1 MCVEKGRA
9 AAPPCRTCNIGV
21 STSRKPFSVK
31 VLRAWLAQH
40 GVTGLTIKK
49 RGVRLDD
56 DELRRQLRI
65 GRKAGSGRQATVI
78 LTRVAGQQAVLVVDP
93 A

>member
-1 MCVEKGRA
+1 M
-9 AAPPCRTCNIGV
+9 
-21 STSRKPFSVK
+21 PFSTK
-31 VLRAWLAQH
+31 SLRAWLVQR
-40 GVTGLTIKK
+40 GITGLTIKK

-65 GRKAGSGRQATVI
+65 GRKAGGGAQATVI

-93 A
+93 V

>member
-1 MCVEKGRA
+1 M
-9 AAPPCRTCNIGV
+9 
-21 STSRKPFSVK
+21 PFSAK
-31 VLRAWLAQH
+31 SLRAWLRQH

-65 GRKAGSGRQATVI
+65 GRKAGDGAQATVI
-78 LTRVAGQQAVLVVDP
+78 LTRVAGEQVVLVVDP